1 MKAGKSE
8 TWAEERGRG
17 RFEGEGEGGEVE
29 LYRQDC
35 EGKEKE
41 EK

>member
-1 MKAGKSE
+1 MGGG
-8 TWAEERGRG
+8 EREG

-29 LYRQDC
+29 LYRQDN